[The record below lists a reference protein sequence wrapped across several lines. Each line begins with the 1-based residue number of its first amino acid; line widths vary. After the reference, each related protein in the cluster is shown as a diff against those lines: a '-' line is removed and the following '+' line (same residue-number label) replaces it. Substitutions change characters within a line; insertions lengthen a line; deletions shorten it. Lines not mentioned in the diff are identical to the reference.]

1 MQPYSFVAA
10 KEEEQYFIIDTHV
23 ISSELGGNGNGILK
37 VFKQSSAV
45 ARWIWKRIS
54 NSGVKPSEIQEIVA
68 IQWND
73 DFPNKEK
80 FEPDGLKSEQNQPQT
95 REPMTVDEEDKKHS
109 AARETEVDCFGTDGI
124 GLSKENRTDI
134 FPDISQEKSNS
145 THDNKYSCNTV
156 EMDHW
161 GPYKLPYLPSYCRKL
176 TNSEVLELI
185 KSNRK
190 RAIRIPQACRRNAVF

>member
-73 DFPNKEK
+73 DFPSKEK
-80 FEPDGLKSEQNQPQT
+80 FEPDGLKSGQNQPQT
-95 REPMTVDEEDKKHS
+95 REPMTVDEEDKKQ
-109 AARETEVDCFGTDGI
+109 
-124 GLSKENRTDI
+124 K
-134 FPDISQEKSNS
+134 
-145 THDNKYSCNTV
+145 
-156 EMDHW
+156 
-161 GPYKLPYLPSYCRKL
+161 
-176 TNSEVLELI
+176 
-185 KSNRK
+185 
-190 RAIRIPQACRRNAVF
+190 